1 MKKLIALFTLVLLA
15 TLLVGCSTRDPLSN
29 FMKAANSNIS
39 TIETFE
45 AVESEDETGVNALT
59 SQSIQQVSLAL
70 TTNQEKIAYIRTLF
84 QDIKLLHAQ
93 NIIDANKVKTS
104 WALLKTNA
112 ETFKSLELE
121 MSSEDKATLRAA
133 RQLIVSE
140 RQTIMETRGEVY
152 SLFLE
157 LRGKY
162 TLENLDLI
170 ISNLEEVKVIL
181 EQRAA
186 FITLFGHT
194 VTDVNLIVESYL
206 P

>member
-29 FMKAANSNIS
+29 FMKAANSNVT

-84 QDIKLLHAQ
+84 QDIKLIHAQ
-93 NIIDANKVKTS
+93 NVIDANDVKTS

>member
-1 MKKLIALFTLVLLA
+1 MKKLIALFTLVLFA
-15 TLLVGCSTRDPLSN
+15 TVLIGCSALDPLEN
-29 FMKAANSNIS
+29 FIKAANSNVT
-39 TIETFE
+39 TIEAFE
-45 AVESEDETGVNALT
+45 AVESEDEIGVNALT
-59 SQSIQQVSLAL
+59 SQSILQVSLTL
-70 TTNQEKIAYIRTLF
+70 STNQEKIAYIRTLF

-93 NIIDANKVKTS
+93 NVIDANDVKTS

-112 ETFKSLELE
+112 ETFKSLGLE
-121 MSSEDKATLRAA
+121 MSTEDKATLREA
-133 RQLIVSE
+133 RQLIVAE

-152 SLFLE
+152 NLFLE

-186 FITLFGHT
+186 FITLFGQT

>member
-29 FMKAANSNIS
+29 FMKAANSNIN

-59 SQSIQQVSLAL
+59 SQSILQVSLAL
-70 TTNQEKIAYIRTLF
+70 STNQEKIAYIRTLF

-93 NIIDANKVKTS
+93 NVIDANEVKTS

-133 RQLIVSE
+133 RQLIVAE

-152 SLFLE
+152 NLFQE

-186 FITLFGHT
+186 FITLFGQT